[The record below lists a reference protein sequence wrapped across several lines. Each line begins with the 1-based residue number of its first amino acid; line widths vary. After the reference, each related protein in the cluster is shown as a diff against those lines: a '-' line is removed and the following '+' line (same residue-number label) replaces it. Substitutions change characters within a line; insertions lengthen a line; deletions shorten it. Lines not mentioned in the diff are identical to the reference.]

1 MRSSWL
7 AGLALLTAVALPLS
21 VSAGEVTVK
30 GVHICCGGCVT
41 ALTGALD
48 GINGV
53 SGASA
58 SKNGGTVKFQ
68 ATDAKAAAAGL
79 KAIADA
85 GFYGTATHDGKTFE
99 VPAPKID
106 AKLTADTVTLTG
118 VHLCC
123 GMCVKESSK
132 ALKKVNGVSEVEGDK
147 DNGTLT
153 VKGTKINVSE
163 LVQALHG
170 AGFHGDV
177 KK

>member
-1 MRSSWL
+1 MRTKWL
-7 AGLALLTAVALPLS
+7 AGLALLTAVTLPVS
-21 VSAGEVTVK
+21 VFAGEVTVK
-30 GVHICCGGCVT
+30 GVHICCGGCVS

-48 GINGV
+48 GVKGV

-58 SKNGGTVKFQ
+58 SQDEGKVTYQ

-79 KAIADA
+79 KAIAGA
-85 GFYGTATHDGKTFE
+85 GFYGTASYDGKKLE

-123 GMCVKESSK
+123 GTCVTESSK
-132 ALKKVNGVSEVEGDK
+132 ALKGVNGVAEVEGDQ

-153 VKGTKINVSE
+153 VKGNKVNVSE
-163 LVQALHG
+163 LVKALHG
-170 AGFHGDV
+170 AGFHGNV